1 MLPTIKALPHDSSH
15 TVVVAAADDDDD
27 DDERKSL
34 EFQNDSTANKIANT
48 K

>member
-27 DDERKSL
+27 ERKSL